1 VSPAIKLSHESSKLV
16 PSDRPEIKPRW
27 ANAQA
32 PVAAEREF
40 PPPPSPLVAF
50 PFLVSTGSRALGAA
64 RVVVSRP
71 SSNKGALPVAKRI
84 EKQKRRSGR
93 SSDTDTAEIIP
104 LYKAKYAAERSPP
117 PIRPLNPNQAEY
129 LDALRSSPQ
138 VIVLGPAGTGK
149 TWIAATH
156 AADLYRARQI
166 SKIILTRPNV
176 PCGRSLGFF
185 PGSLEEKFAPW
196 AAPVIEAIRDRIGAA
211 AYEIAL
217 KRREIEM
224 VPFEVM
230 RGRSW
235 KDAFVLLDEAQNTTP
250 AEIKMFLTRIG
261 EDCTV
266 VINGD
271 VSQCDLD
278 ETSGLRVAL
287 DLVAKRRLPV
297 PVIEFTLADIV
308 RSGVCAMWVR
318 AFEEARV

>member
-1 VSPAIKLSHESSKLV
+1 V
-16 PSDRPEIKPRW
+16 
-27 ANAQA
+27 
-32 PVAAEREF
+32 
-40 PPPPSPLVAF
+40 
-50 PFLVSTGSRALGAA
+50 T
-64 RVVVSRP
+64 
-71 SSNKGALPVAKRI
+71 KRI
-84 EKQKRRSGR
+84 DKQKRRSTR
-93 SSDTDTAEIIP
+93 SAETAEIIP
-104 LYKAKYAAERSPP
+104 LYKAKYVAERAPP
-117 PIRPLNPNQAEY
+117 PIRPLNATQADY
-129 LDALRSSPQ
+129 LDALRASPQ

-156 AADLYRARQI
+156 AADLYRAGQV

-196 AAPVIEAIRDRIGAA
+196 AAPVIEAIRERIGAGA
-211 AYEIAL
+211 FDVAL
-217 KRREIEM
+217 KRGEIEM

-287 DLVAKRRLPV
+287 DLVARRRLPV
-297 PVIEFTLADIV
+297 PVIEFTLNDIV
-308 RSGVCAMWVR
+308 RSGICAMWVR

>member
-1 VSPAIKLSHESSKLV
+1 M
-16 PSDRPEIKPRW
+16 
-27 ANAQA
+27 
-32 PVAAEREF
+32 
-40 PPPPSPLVAF
+40 
-50 PFLVSTGSRALGAA
+50 T
-64 RVVVSRP
+64 
-71 SSNKGALPVAKRI
+71 KRI

-93 SSDTDTAEIIP
+93 SIVDTAEIIP
-104 LYKAKYAAERSPP
+104 LHKAKFRAERTPA
-117 PIRPLNPNQAEY
+117 PIRALNPNQADY
-129 LDALRSSPQ
+129 LDALRCSPQ

-156 AADLYRARQI
+156 AADLYRAGQVG
-166 SKIILTRPNV
+166 KIVLTRPNV

-196 AAPVIEAIRDRIGAA
+196 AAPIIEAIKERIGAA
-211 AYEIAL
+211 AYDIAL
-217 KRREIEM
+217 KKGDIEM

-261 EDCTV
+261 EDCSV

-271 VSQCDLD
+271 ISQCDLD
-278 ETSGLRVAL
+278 VASGLRVAL
-287 DLVAKRRLPV
+287 DLVAKGRLPV

-308 RSGVCAMWVR
+308 RSGICAMWVR
-318 AFEEARV
+318 AFEEARL